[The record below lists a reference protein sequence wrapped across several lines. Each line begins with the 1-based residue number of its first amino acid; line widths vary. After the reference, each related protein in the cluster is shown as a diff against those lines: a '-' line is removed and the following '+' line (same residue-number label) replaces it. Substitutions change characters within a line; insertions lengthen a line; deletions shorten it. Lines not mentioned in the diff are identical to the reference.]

1 MTPALAVILIT
12 PDRYETIRRTVETL
26 RAQTARDRLELVIVS
41 PSDETLEPDDEQLG
55 NFSWVRTV
63 EIGELVSTAQAR
75 AVGVRAATAPVVAF
89 AEDHSFPEPG
99 WAEALIRAHADGWS
113 AVGPDV
119 RNASP
124 ESVVGWADALLG
136 QRAIDPERAA
146 VVADLPGR
154 NSSYKREL
162 LLSYEDELDAMLEM
176 ETLLHWD
183 VRAKGGQLYLEPA
196 ARTSHVNHG
205 HLPDFVREHFYVGR
219 MFAAQRARRWSRG
232 RRLAY
237 AGAAPLIPFVRLSR
251 ILPAAR
257 RSSRRYGLLPRV
269 LPALLLGLAVA
280 AAGEL
285 LGYATGPGSSGRR
298 IVDVEFHREHS

>member
-55 NFSWVRTV
+55 DFSWVHTV

-285 LGYATGPGSSGRR
+285 LGYAAGPGSSGRR

>member
-1 MTPALAVILIT
+1 LTPALAVILIT
-12 PDRYETIRRTVETL
+12 PDRYETIRRTVEVL

-41 PSDETLEPDDEQLG
+41 PSDATLEPDGEQLRD
-55 NFSWVRTV
+55 FSWVRTV

-75 AVGVRAATAPVVAF
+75 GAGVRAATAPVVAF
-89 AEDHSFPEPG
+89 AEDHSFPEPE
-99 WAEALIRAHADGWS
+99 WADALIRAHADGWS

-119 RNASP
+119 LNASP
-124 ESVVGWADALLG
+124 ESMVGWADAFLG
-136 QRAIDPERAA
+136 QRPVDPERAA
-146 VVADLPGR
+146 IVGDLPGR

-162 LLSYEDELDAMLEM
+162 LLSYGDELDAMLEM

-183 VRAKGGQLYLEPA
+183 FRSKGGQLYLETA
-196 ARTSHVNHG
+196 ARTAHVNHG

-237 AGAAPLIPFVRLSR
+237 AGAAPLIPVVRLSR
-251 ILPAAR
+251 ILPAVR

-269 LPALLLGLAVA
+269 LPPLLLGLAVA

-285 LGYATGPGSSGRR
+285 LGYAAGPGSSGRR
-298 IVDVEFHREHS
+298 IVDVEFHRDHS